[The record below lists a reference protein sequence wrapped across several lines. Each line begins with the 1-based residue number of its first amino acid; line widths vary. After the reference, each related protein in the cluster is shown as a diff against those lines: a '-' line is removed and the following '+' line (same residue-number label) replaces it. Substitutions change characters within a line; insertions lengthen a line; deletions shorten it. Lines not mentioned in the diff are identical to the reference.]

1 MGRGNPG
8 SRDAPFSTTRMP
20 WIPTARVVLRL
31 NSLTHTHPPL
41 PIPVPEGMRGGRC
54 LRPGALRHCRLP
66 PRSALH
72 LLPCPRDQEAAPI
85 PRAAQPAGCNLSPP
99 LRTPASSGTL
109 EKLCPLRTQVG
120 KLHPGLRGDK
130 RDGSRNK
137 PLPGAVARERPE
149 PWPGAVPAACRGLHT
164 GQRRQERGSRS
175 PAAHAPPLRWSHR
188 GAESPLPARPPRP
201 QLGPPP
207 LRAPRFPP
215 AHLRPAGLAATSS
228 SHGRARH
235 RLQEET

>member
-1 MGRGNPG
+1 MDSHR
-8 SRDAPFSTTRMP
+8 SRCAEVELPHP
-20 WIPTARVVLRL
+20 
-31 NSLTHTHPPL
+31 PPL
-41 PIPVPEGMRGGRC
+41 PIPVPEGIRGGRC
-54 LRPGALRHCRLP
+54 LRPGALRHCRLRP
-66 PRSALH
+66 HSALH

-109 EKLCPLRTQVG
+109 EKLCPRRTQVG

-130 RDGSRNK
+130 RDGSRNQ

-164 GQRRQERGSRS
+164 GQRRPERGSRS
-175 PAAHAPPLRWSHR
+175 PAAHAPLLRWSHR

-207 LRAPRFPP
+207 PLRPPVPACPPP
-215 AHLRPAGLAATSS
+215 AC
-228 SHGRARH
+228 RARRH
-235 RLQEET
+235 LLITWPRPPPAPGGNLKLL